1 MSTKSQFRYS
11 FFFFIVLTWAVP
23 MHAQSLDA
31 KKELKEL
38 QYFEKQVDLM
48 NQAFNNKDQAYLNR
62 IHATLKELIEKEI
75 KQQQVLA
82 DAARKKIASDSPV
95 LLLDQMTEQ
104 EYLDLDLPNPSKAE
118 LRLIRFF
125 EQQNIL
131 RILKRN
137 SFSLKRENSYKVTLA
152 RKSIYRFMESMG
164 NDIRELDPSLLP
176 LVNTKV

>member
-11 FFFFIVLTWAVP
+11 FFFLILFVWGVP
-23 MHAQSLDA
+23 TNAQSLDA
-31 KKELKEL
+31 KKELEEL
-38 QYFEKQVDLM
+38 QYFEKQVNLM

-62 IHATLKELIEKEI
+62 IHATLKDLIKKEI
-75 KQQQVLA
+75 KQQQALA
-82 DAARKKIASDSPV
+82 DAAKKKIATGSPV

-125 EQQNIL
+125 EQKNIL
-131 RILKRN
+131 RILERN
-137 SFSLKRENSYKVTLA
+137 SFSLRRENSYKVTLA

-164 NDIRELDPSLLP
+164 NDIRELDPKLLP
-176 LVNTKV
+176 VETKV